1 MDPVRWPGKQRR
13 NRYFHEFY
21 IGIFP
26 GSDKYYLCLSQRQLE
41 RKILKFIRRHF
52 GGITEY
58 RS

>member
-1 MDPVRWPGKQRR
+1 MDFVRWPGKQRR

-26 GSDKYYLCLSQRQLE
+26 GSDKYYLSLSRRQLE
-41 RKILKFIRRHF
+41 RKNLKFIKRHF
-52 GGITEY
+52 GDITEN